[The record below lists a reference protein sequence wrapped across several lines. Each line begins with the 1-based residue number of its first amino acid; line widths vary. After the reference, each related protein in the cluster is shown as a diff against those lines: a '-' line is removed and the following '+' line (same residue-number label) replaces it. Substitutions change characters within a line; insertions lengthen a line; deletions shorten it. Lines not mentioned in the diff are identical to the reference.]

1 LKSFLI
7 TYAEASIDE
16 ETKTK
21 LNLIIAD
28 YYSKEMKKIYKS
40 IDHPQSNN
48 KEQINQ
54 YLSELRNMH
63 SCLDRILE
71 NDGEI

>member
-1 LKSFLI
+1 MKPLSI

-40 IDHPQSNN
+40 IDHPQSKDN
-48 KEQINQ
+48 EIIQ
-54 YLSELRNMH
+54 YYSELKNIH